1 MMLVSVLGTFSLFC
15 QELNCSV
22 EINTSKVE
30 NANKQVFV
38 TLQQAIADYL
48 NTTKWTDA
56 QFAVNEKIECKLFL
70 VINSYE
76 DPVINAELQLQSTRP
91 VYNSSYTTTL
101 INFKD
106 NKFQFSYTENEPLV
120 FSENTMESN
129 LTAVLNFYAY
139 LVLAFDFDTFGLLG
153 GDAYYEKAA
162 NVVRMAQ
169 SSGESGW
176 KAFEDLKNR
185 SAVLSAFYEGQ
196 GRLMRELLYEYHRK
210 GLDEMVLSPDKGRKV
225 ITDSLQKLKQVFDA
239 QPLSVALSMFKD
251 AKLDELVNIYSK
263 SNSTERETVYETL
276 YPLYPTETE
285 RLEKIRKEQK

>member
-48 NTTKWTDA
+48 NNTKWTDA

-106 NKFQFSYTENEPLV
+106 NTFQFSYTDN
-120 FSENTMESN
+120 
-129 LTAVLNFYAY
+129 
-139 LVLAFDFDTFGLLG
+139 
-153 GDAYYEKAA
+153 
-162 NVVRMAQ
+162 
-169 SSGESGW
+169 
-176 KAFEDLKNR
+176 
-185 SAVLSAFYEGQ
+185 
-196 GRLMRELLYEYHRK
+196 
-210 GLDEMVLSPDKGRKV
+210 
-225 ITDSLQKLKQVFDA
+225 
-239 QPLSVALSMFKD
+239 
-251 AKLDELVNIYSK
+251 
-263 SNSTERETVYETL
+263 
-276 YPLYPTETE
+276 
-285 RLEKIRKEQK
+285 